1 MSRLF
6 LSAYSLLIL
15 ILTAPALAQ
24 TSHENPLP
32 TTSASHTQIVLL
44 GTGTPRADPQRSGPA
59 TAIVVNNT
67 AYLVDVG
74 PGVVRRAAAAY
85 DKGIKGLAVPNLQ
98 TAFITHLH
106 SDHTGGYPDLIF
118 TTWVQGRHGPLK
130 VYGPAGLEAMTK
142 YIMLAWQVDIDV
154 RTKGLEQRSAAGLAV
169 EAHDVKPGLI
179 YQDSSVKVTA
189 FPVSHGELL
198 AYGYRFQTSDRTVVI
213 SGDTSPSPA
222 LINSCQKCDVLI
234 HEAFSEDYK
243 PADMPNW
250 LQYRQKYHTTPTQ
263 LAEIA
268 NQTEPGV
275 LIVYHRGV
283 GAPGR
288 EISDEQY
295 LAEIRRTYRGRV
307 VIGQDL
313 DIY

>member
-1 MSRLF
+1 MRRSKPLTTSSRLSAAARDRSRSICIRVTSSIRLGRTIAARVGGGTPWSR
-6 LSAYSLLIL
+6 LSADTYLPC
-15 ILTAPALAQ
+15 AGEALPSCA
-24 TSHENPLP
+24 SRAGSS
-32 TTSASHTQIVLL
+32 SAF
-44 GTGTPRADPQRSGPA
+44 
-59 TAIVVNNT
+59 
-67 AYLVDVG
+67 
-74 PGVVRRAAAAY
+74 GV
-85 DKGIKGLAVPNLQ
+85 
-98 TAFITHLH
+98 
-106 SDHTGGYPDLIF
+106 
-118 TTWVQGRHGPLK
+118 
-130 VYGPAGLEAMTK
+130 
-142 YIMLAWQVDIDV
+142 
-154 RTKGLEQRSAAGLAV
+154 AAGLAV

-198 AYGYRFQTSDRTVVI
+198 AYGYRFQTPDRTVVI

-234 HEAFSEDYK
+234 HEAFSEDYM

-268 NQTEPGV
+268 NQTQPGL

-283 GAPGR
+283 GVPGR

-313 DIY
+313 DVY